1 MKGILV
7 FSGSGPLLILS
18 SYPTID
24 HPDLIARLK
33 AKGLEKFMAW
43 EIPLE
48 RCRHLYG
55 FSYRDIVE
63 DLATGNDIRVLDCDG
78 HHIFL
83 NFSLREL
90 GEGVVYEAER
100 VTQAA

>member
-7 FSGSGPLLILS
+7 VGGSGPMLILS
-18 SYPTID
+18 SYPSID
-24 HPDLIARLK
+24 HPDLIARLR

-43 EIPLE
+43 EIPVE

-55 FSYRDIVE
+55 FSYRDIAE
-63 DLATGNDIRVLDCDG
+63 ELATHNDLRVLDFDG

-90 GEGVVYEAER
+90 GEGIVYEEDR
-100 VTQAA
+100 VTRAA